1 MTGWWAALWLLL
13 WPNAALP
20 GTATTGGMSGVTAN
34 GPVVVTPPVG
44 EEAARAQKLP
54 YLLAIQTTDFYHA
67 SPSQAENI
75 ALVARRLNGVVVPPG
90 AIFSYYRVV
99 GPYTAENGY
108 GWGRAF
114 VGDRIVPSIGGGVCQ
129 GASTLYA
136 AVLRTGMRVVERH
149 PHGLT
154 VPYLPPGEDATV
166 SSDYLNFRF
175 QNTFSTPV
183 LIAARTEGRHLTI
196 ALWGGQPGPQIEVK
210 HEILERYPFRTI
222 VRVNARLKPGTEKVL
237 APGQEGVKVRSWL
250 EIHTPHGIETKSL
263 GIDRYRPSPRIVE
276 RGPTPPSP

>member
-1 MTGWWAALWLLL
+1 MRGWQAVVGLLVAMLWMSPPAA
-13 WPNAALP
+13 AVAVLP
-20 GTATTGGMSGVTAN
+20 SQA
-34 GPVVVTPPVG
+34 PVVAEVAPG
-44 EEAARAQKLP
+44 QAEAQAMRLP
-54 YLLAIQTTDFYHA
+54 YLLAVRTTNFYHA

-75 ALVARRLNGVVVPPG
+75 ALVARRLNGVVVQPG
-90 AIFSYYRVV
+90 QVFSYYRVV

-136 AVLRTGMRVVERH
+136 AVLLTGMKVVERH
-149 PHGLT
+149 PHGLM

-183 LIAARTEGRHLTI
+183 LIAAKTEGRHLTV
-196 ALWGGQPGPQIEVK
+196 ALWGGQKGPQITVK

-222 VRVNARLKPGTEKVL
+222 VKVNPQLKPGEERVL
-237 APGQEGVKVRSWL
+237 APGQEGVKAKTWL
-250 EIHTPHGIETKSL
+250 EIQTPEGTVIKSL
-263 GIDRYRPSPRIVE
+263 GIDRYRPSPRIIE
-276 RGPTPPSP
+276 RGPSS